1 MHKTANSIIFKNRR
15 IVISESDSNMIL
27 DSLRERDKAV
37 LFLGVAVR
45 VLLGVYTSHGDLAQF
60 QISGDF
66 VFIGGFNPMVWN
78 TLFGPGF
85 YALFLPSYSGFLLF
99 NSLGFYNQFLLDFL
113 FRLPMIVGDVVAFI
127 CLRRI
132 SMAITHN
139 ENRSFVAATAYF
151 LNPAALYYGFPK
163 FTIDSLMITFV
174 LLSFLHLSEGKIRRS
189 AFYLAFATSI
199 KFIPILLAPFYIIYL
214 WRGRKPS
221 FSNAA
226 KFLKVFLLSSS
237 IFFAV
242 LLSVYVPLY
251 ISSPAAFLKV
261 IQWPFGGGLLSGT
274 TMSTLTGQDLR
285 NVFFGFTGILDTV
298 GLWAS
303 LDAMLHQHV
312 FLFLFVPLYLF
323 LIGRELLRPSKTSMS
338 VNRYTILVFS
348 ILLLANPIG
357 QPHFLMW
364 VLPFLFLACYTLC
377 DLPSYYVN
385 LLWIINI
392 ATDYFV
398 GGGSSLSFLA
408 NSYPNMVNAL
418 GASRPLSNLFLQ
430 SALGV
435 VYSLIVVVIIIIVYT
450 KIGNFKRQET

>member
-1 MHKTANSIIFKNRR
+1 
-15 IVISESDSNMIL
+15 MIL
-27 DSLRERDKAV
+27 PSLRERDKVV

-45 VLLGVYTSHGDLAQF
+45 VLLAVYTSHSDLAQF

-66 VFIGGFNPMVWN
+66 VFIAGFNPMVWN

-85 YALFLPSYSGFLLF
+85 YFIFLPSYSGYLLF
-99 NSLGFYNQFLLDFL
+99 NSLGIYNQFLLDFL

-127 CLRRI
+127 CLYRI

-139 ENRSFVAATAYF
+139 ENRSFVVATAYF
-151 LNPAALYYGFPK
+151 LNPVTLYYGFPK

-199 KFIPILLAPFYIIYL
+199 KFIPILLVPFYIIYL

-221 FSNAA
+221 FSTAV

-237 IFFAV
+237 TFFV
-242 LLSVYVPLY
+242 VYLSVYVPLY
-251 ISSPAAFLKV
+251 VSSPVVFLKH

-274 TMSTLTGQDLR
+274 TMSTLTSFDLR

-298 GLWAS
+298 GLWTS
-303 LDAMLHQHV
+303 LDVMLHQHV

-323 LIGRELLRPSKTSMS
+323 LIGHELLRPSKTIIS

-357 QPHFLMW
+357 QPHFLVW
-364 VLPFLFLACYTLC
+364 VLPFLFLACYTVY
-377 DLPSYYVN
+377 DLSPYYVN
-385 LLWIINI
+385 LLWILNI
-392 ATDYFV
+392 VTDYFV
-398 GGGSSLSFLA
+398 GAGPSLSFLA
-408 NSYPNMVNAL
+408 DSFPNMVNAL
-418 GASRPLSNLFLQ
+418 GATRSLSNLFLQ
-430 SALGV
+430 STLGV
-435 VYSLIVVVIIIIVYT
+435 VYSLIFVVIIIIVYT
-450 KIGNFKRQET
+450 KIGNFERQET